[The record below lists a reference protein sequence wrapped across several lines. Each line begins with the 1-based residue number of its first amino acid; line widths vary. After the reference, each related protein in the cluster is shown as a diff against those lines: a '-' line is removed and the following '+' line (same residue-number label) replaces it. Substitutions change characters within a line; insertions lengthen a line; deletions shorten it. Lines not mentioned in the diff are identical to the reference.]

1 MTTRLQVYQPIMI
14 AGWSEG
20 SIIAQGDIK
29 EKPAISKKNA
39 ISVKKYLKFF
49 NFLNWIVFGEIIDF
63 DPNKSK
69 PFGWYL
75 MRLFLME
82 LV

>member
-1 MTTRLQVYQPIMI
+1 VK
-14 AGWSEG
+14 
-20 SIIAQGDIK
+20 AQLSLKVDIK
-29 EKPAISKKNA
+29 EKPHFPKKCSFDEKISDFL
-39 ISVKKYLKFF
+39 IF
-49 NFLNWIVFGEIIDF
+49 FLNWIVFGEIIDFDF